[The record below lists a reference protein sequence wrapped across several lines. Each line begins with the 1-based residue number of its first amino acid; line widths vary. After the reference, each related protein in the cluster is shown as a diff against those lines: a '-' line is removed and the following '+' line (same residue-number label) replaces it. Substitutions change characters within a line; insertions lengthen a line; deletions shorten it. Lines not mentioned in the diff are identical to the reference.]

1 MCVHVFVL
9 ATRVGDLISK
19 VQVQN
24 PVFDYVPPDLIT
36 LFISNMCVKMS
47 TPNVRMLCACV
58 YGVSLIGQLVP
69 GSERE
74 RELVT
79 PGRQSSDNERN
90 TMCSVMRNPSVS
102 SLLWE
107 IALDTLHILSRV
119 HTGSVVQ

>member
-47 TPNVRMLCACV
+47 TPSVCCV
-58 YGVSLIGQLVP
+58 HVCMVS
-69 GSERE
+69 
-74 RELVT
+74 
-79 PGRQSSDNERN
+79 
-90 TMCSVMRNPSVS
+90 
-102 SLLWE
+102 
-107 IALDTLHILSRV
+107 AYLDS
-119 HTGSVVQ
+119 

>member
-9 ATRVGDLISK
+9 ATCVGDLISK

-47 TPNVRMLCACV
+47 TPSVRMLCACV
-58 YGVSLIGQLVP
+58 YGVSLFGQLVP

-74 RELVT
+74 RELATPVT
-79 PGRQSSDNERN
+79 SLVIMREILCALLCVIRQ
-90 TMCSVMRNPSVS
+90 C
-102 SLLWE
+102 
-107 IALDTLHILSRV
+107 LHCC
-119 HTGSVVQ
+119 GK